1 MPRAMATVGV
11 SEPTNL
17 EGEDKHRLR
26 LNFDTLAH
34 YKVTDAKVVIK
45 VRGTEFCSKFKNVG
59 Y

>member
-1 MPRAMATVGV
+1 MATVGV